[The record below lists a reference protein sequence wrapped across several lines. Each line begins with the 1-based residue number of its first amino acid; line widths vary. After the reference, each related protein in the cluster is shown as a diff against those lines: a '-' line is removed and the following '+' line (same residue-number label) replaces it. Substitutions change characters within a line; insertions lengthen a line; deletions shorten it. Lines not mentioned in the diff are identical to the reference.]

1 MFLIS
6 SKFWEVR
13 DSGKKGRGIYVKEN
27 IEPGTIIGDYIG
39 TIIPTEKE
47 DEYEE
52 KWGFYSMFYNDKV
65 TIFPDKNEIG
75 IHLFNHSCAPNCA
88 FFSYHGH
95 ILFFALRRIFKDE
108 ELTVC
113 YLLDPQVNEETN
125 QDDTCYCG
133 TPVCRGTMY
142 ISLEISKKWEDFVAE
157 IDPDIPEMP
166 GEFYSK
172 LKPLDS
178 YPINIKD
185 YPVYDIF
192 GVESKPP
199 LEEVDHK
206 LPDSGIIRNLIRSTG
221 RQIYYPAINIT
232 IYGFMNSM
240 LITKIK

>member
-13 DSGKKGRGIYVKEN
+13 DSEKKGRGIYVKED
-27 IEPGTIIGDYIG
+27 IEPGTVIGDYLG
-39 TIIPTEKE
+39 VLIPVEKE
-47 DEYEE
+47 KEYEE
-52 KWGFYSMFYNDKV
+52 KWGFYSMFYNDNV
-65 TIFPDKNEIG
+65 TIFTDNNEIG
-75 IHLFNHSCAPNCA
+75 VNLINHSCAPNCA

-95 ILFFALRRIFKDE
+95 ALFFALRRIFKDE

-113 YLLDPQVNEETN
+113 YLLDPPVNEETN
-125 QDDTCYCG
+125 HDDTCYCG

-142 ISLEISKKWEDFVAE
+142 ISLEISKKWEDFVAK

-178 YPINIKD
+178 YPTNIQD

-192 GVESKPP
+192 GTESKPP
-199 LEEVDHK
+199 LEEEDH
-206 LPDSGIIRNLIRSTG
+206 
-221 RQIYYPAINIT
+221 
-232 IYGFMNSM
+232 NSPI
-240 LITKIK
+240 LKSFVI